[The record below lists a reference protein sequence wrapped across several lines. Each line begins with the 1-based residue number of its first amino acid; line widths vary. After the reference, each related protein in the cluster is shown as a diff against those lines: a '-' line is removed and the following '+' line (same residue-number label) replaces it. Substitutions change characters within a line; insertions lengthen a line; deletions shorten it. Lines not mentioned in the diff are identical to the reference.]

1 MEKNNF
7 PEQEEGF
14 FPEEQPE
21 ILPEPVMPELPEPEL
36 SDEMSAPELPEA
48 KPSDEMSDSELPQE
62 LPQLEEQD
70 SLDHEL
76 LTTPH
81 TGEEIT
87 ADEHAM
93 AWHGMTHP
101 TEPEPEFDMSLLD
114 HPELSEEELPQE
126 EVPDYLMEAEA
137 LLEEQ
142 PQEPVYPEYSDD
154 PQDFKEVFSAPEQEE
169 KKAASDR
176 PVRKGRPRRKK
187 KEILFGLPHIIV
199 TCVWLAVILAI
210 GVTLGRML
218 WICAADVLA
227 FGREDKAVTITIYE
241 TDTIDD
247 IAEKL
252 HKNELIKYPGLFK
265 LYASFAVDEGEI
277 DPGIWDLNTRY
288 DYHALVNMMSIG
300 STRSVVEDLLIPE
313 GYTCRQIFE
322 LLEEKKVCT
331 AKDLAA
337 YAASGEL
344 SDFWFLEGVERGTEN
359 CLEGFLFPDTYDF
372 YKNSSPRE
380 VLDKL
385 LGNFE
390 YRFTEEMYAQLDTLN
405 ANVTGGT
412 FDIHDVIIVASMIE
426 KETANNEESPKIA
439 SVIYN
444 RLFDWGGTPAYLNID
459 ASIIYALDGKTDL
472 TKEDMR
478 VDSPYNTYLN
488 VGLTPGPI
496 SNPGLASIKAAL
508 NPANTDYYYYV
519 LNPAAGTHQF
529 SKTLEEH
536 EGYKA
541 QFSGE

>member
-1 MEKNNF
+1 MENNNNPQQNEEIIVDDL
-7 PEQEEGF
+7 PEVLMDQEEML
-14 FPEEQPE
+14 PEE
-21 ILPEPVMPELPEPEL
+21 MPEAEI
-36 SDEMSAPELPEA
+36 
-48 KPSDEMSDSELPQE
+48 QE
-62 LPQLEEQD
+62 LPVVETEEAIPEEAENV
-70 SLDHEL
+70 DHDF
-76 LTTPH
+76 LTAPETR
-81 TGEEIT
+81 EEIT
-87 ADEHAM
+87 ANEHAM

-101 TEPEPEFDMSLLD
+101 TEPEPEFDAAILD
-114 HPELSEEELPQE
+114 HPMFDETETPEEEE
-126 EVPDYLMEAEA
+126 KPDYLLEAEA
-137 LLEEQ
+137 LLAEKSE
-142 PQEPVYPEYSDD
+142 EPVFQEYADEAPAVEETPEK
-154 PQDFKEVFSAPEQEE
+154 PVKGAKE
-169 KKAASDR
+169 R
-176 PVRKGRPRRKK
+176 PIRKGRPKRKK
-187 KEILFGLPHIIV
+187 GEILFGLPQIIV
-199 TCVWLAVILAI
+199 TCIWLAVILAI

-252 HKNELIKYPGLFK
+252 HNNELIQYPGLFK

-331 AKDLAA
+331 AQDLAA

-372 YKNSSPRE
+372 YKNSTPRE

-385 LGNFE
+385 LNNFE
-390 YRFTEEMYAQLDTLN
+390 HRFTEEMYAQLDSLN
-405 ANVTGGT
+405 SNVTGGT

-426 KETANNEESPKIA
+426 KETASNEESPKIA

-472 TKEDMR
+472 TKEDLR

-519 LNPAAGTHQF
+519 LNPATGTHQF

-536 EGYKA
+536 EGYVA
-541 QFSGE
+541 QYNAG

>member
-1 MEKNNF
+1 MENKLF
-7 PEQEEGF
+7 PEQEDNSF
-14 FPEEQPE
+14 LPEE
-21 ILPEPVMPELPEPEL
+21 MPEMLPDTAQQEIIQEDPVAEPAEDNLQEL
-36 SDEMSAPELPEA
+36 SEVPAEDAE
-48 KPSDEMSDSELPQE
+48 DT
-62 LPQLEEQD
+62 LEHD
-70 SLDHEL
+70 L
-76 LTTPH
+76 LTSPDIRD
-81 TGEEIT
+81 EIT
-87 ADEHAM
+87 PDEHAM

-101 TEPEPEFDMSLLD
+101 TDPEPVFDLSILDDPEFDE
-114 HPELSEEELPQE
+114 HTEPETPEEAVE
-126 EVPDYLMEAEA
+126 EVPF
-137 LLEEQ
+137 Q
-142 PQEPVYPEYSDD
+142 EYSDD
-154 PQDFKEVFSAPEQEE
+154 PAAFEEVFNAPAEE
-169 KKAASDR
+169 PKTAHDR
-176 PVRKGRPRRKK
+176 PVRKGRPKRKK
-187 KEILFGLPHIIV
+187 GEILFGLPQILV
-199 TCVWLAVILAI
+199 TFVWLAVILAI
-210 GVTLGRML
+210 GVTMGRML
-218 WICAADVLA
+218 WVCAADVLA
-227 FGREDKAVTITIYE
+227 FGREDKAVTVTIYE

-247 IAEKL
+247 IADKL
-252 HKNELIKYPGLFK
+252 HKNDLIQYPGLFK

-288 DYHALVNMMSIG
+288 DYHALVNMMSTG

-322 LLEEKKVCT
+322 LLEENKVCT
-331 AKDLAA
+331 AQDLAA

-372 YKNSSPRE
+372 YKNSTPRE

-385 LGNFE
+385 LSNFDH
-390 YRFTEEMYAQLDTLN
+390 RFTEEMRAQMDTLN

-472 TKEDMR
+472 TSEDMR

-508 NPANTDYYYYV
+508 NPASTDFYYYV
-519 LNPAAGTHQF
+519 LNPAVGTHQF

-536 EGYKA
+536 EGYVA
-541 QFSGE
+541 QFNAE

>member
-1 MEKNNF
+1 MENNNI

-14 FPEEQPE
+14 LPEEMTE
-21 ILPEPVMPELPEPEL
+21 ILPKIPDVEIIQESSEVVPEENT
-36 SDEMSAPELPEA
+36 DI
-48 KPSDEMSDSELPQE
+48 
-62 LPQLEEQD
+62 QD
-70 SLDHEL
+70 YEL

-81 TGEEIT
+81 TGDEIT
-87 ADEHAM
+87 ADEQAM

-101 TEPEPEFDMSLLD
+101 TDPEPEFDMSLLD
-114 HPELSEEELPQE
+114 HPELTDPELPETEISEYLLEAESLLEEKE
-126 EVPDYLMEAEA
+126 EVPAY
-137 LLEEQ
+137 
-142 PQEPVYPEYSDD
+142 PVYADD
-154 PQDFKEVFSAPEQEE
+154 PSKFEEVNSAPVQKESKTSQE
-169 KKAASDR
+169 R
-176 PVRKGRPRRKK
+176 PIRKGRPKRKK
-187 KEILFGLPHIIV
+187 GEILFGLPHIIV

-241 TDTIDD
+241 SDTIDD
-247 IAEKL
+247 IAQKL
-252 HKNELIKYPGLFK
+252 HENDLIQYPGLFK

-277 DPGIWDLNTRY
+277 DAGIWDLNTRY

-331 AKDLAA
+331 AQDLAA

-344 SDFWFLEGVERGTEN
+344 GDYWFLEGVERGTEK

-385 LGNFE
+385 LSNFE
-390 YRFTEEMYAQLDTLN
+390 YRFTEEMATQLETLN

-412 FDIHDVIIVASMIE
+412 FDIYDVIIVASMIE

-459 ASIIYALDGKTDL
+459 ASIIYALNGKTDL
-472 TKEDMR
+472 TKEDLR
-478 VDSPYNTYLN
+478 VESPYNTYTN

-536 EGYKA
+536 EGYVA